1 VDYPK
6 SVPSVGLVGGKF
18 VDENQATG
26 VVGSLIP
33 SQWGNAVTD
42 ELLAVIRAAG
52 IAPNEAN
59 NGQLL
64 AALQD
69 MLRKSAGRLL
79 RTSVYTL
86 IGGVQMVSVNGSAF
100 TAVGAG
106 SCTSLADTKAIDYEV
121 MAGGAAGAGCAAAG
135 NNQISVAGGGSGG
148 TYARGYLPTNAA
160 FVLAVSVGAGGIGV
174 AAAPGQ
180 PGGSSSLGSLVTCP
194 GGTSSAT
201 GSTLAPGTTPFI
213 AGGTPQPPAPSG
225 SFLFAVRGGQGE
237 YGAFFSSGG
246 FFSGPGGGSFY
257 GPGAPPVSF
266 YANGS
271 PAVNHGAGGS
281 GSLTTANNGA
291 SIGGNGREGIIT
303 IREYA

>member
-1 VDYPK
+1 MDYPK

-42 ELLAVIRAAG
+42 EMLAVIKAAG
-52 IAPNEAN
+52 LAPDEAN

-79 RTSVYTL
+79 RTSIYTL
-86 IGGVQMVSVNGSAF
+86 IAGVQMVSVNGGAF

-106 SCTSLADTKAIDYEV
+106 TWNPLADTKAIEYEV

-135 NNQISVAGGGSGG
+135 SNQISIAGGGSGG
-148 TYARGYLPTNAA
+148 TYARGYLASGIPSA
-160 FVLAVSVGAGGIGV
+160 LAVSVGAGGLGV

-180 PGGSSSLGSLVTCP
+180 PGGSSSLGSLITCP
-194 GGTSSAT
+194 GGTSSAM
-201 GSTLAPGTTPFI
+201 GSTIAPGTTPFI
-213 AGGTPQPPAPSG
+213 AGGIDQSLPPNG
-225 SFLFAVRGGQGE
+225 TYQYAVRGGEGV

-246 FFSGPGGGSFY
+246 FVSGHGGGSAYGPGG
-257 GPGAPPVSF
+257 APVSS
-266 YANGS
+266 YLNGKN
-271 PAVNHGAGGS
+271 AVNYGAGGS
-281 GSLTTANNGA
+281 GSLTTSGNGA
-291 SIGGNGREGIIT
+291 TVGGSGKEGIVIV
-303 IREYA
+303 REYA